1 MEKKYQNLNLKFLK
15 HLKINKTILEL
26 IVIKGGI
33 IIYIRED
40 LEKEIKSRFK
50 LKKLSYIGIAKDM
63 LNDTLFIF
71 ETDTDKKFAIEIGMD
86 NNYYGYMVVNSEFY
100 DNTYLRKDS
109 KIVVFYYYEGKTIV
123 GTKELEGKAFNF
135 DAELVALKLEEV

>member
-1 MEKKYQNLNLKFLK
+1 MA
-15 HLKINKTILEL
+15 
-26 IVIKGGI
+26 IKGGI
-33 IIYIRED
+33 IIYIRKD

-63 LNDTLFIF
+63 LNDTLFVF

-100 DNTYLRKDS
+100 NNTYLRKGS

-123 GTKELEGKAFNF
+123 GMKELEGEAFNF
-135 DAELVALKLEEV
+135 YKELVILELEKSL

>member
-1 MEKKYQNLNLKFLK
+1 MEKKFQNLNLKFLK

-50 LKKLSYIGIAKDM
+50 LKKLSYIGIAKD
-63 LNDTLFIF
+63 I
-71 ETDTDKKFAIEIGMD
+71 
-86 NNYYGYMVVNSEFY
+86 
-100 DNTYLRKDS
+100 
-109 KIVVFYYYEGKTIV
+109 
-123 GTKELEGKAFNF
+123 
-135 DAELVALKLEEV
+135 

>member
-15 HLKINKTILEL
+15 HLIINKTILEL
-26 IVIKGGI
+26 MAIKGGI
-33 IIYIRED
+33 IIYIR
-40 LEKEIKSRFK
+40 KEIKSRFK

>member
-15 HLKINKTILEL
+15 HLIINKTILEL
-26 IVIKGGI
+26 MAIKGGI
-33 IIYIRED
+33 IIYIR
-40 LEKEIKSRFK
+40 KEIKSRFK

-71 ETDTDKKFAIEIGMD
+71 ETDTDKKFAIEIGMN

>member
-1 MEKKYQNLNLKFLK
+1 MA
-15 HLKINKTILEL
+15 
-26 IVIKGGI
+26 IKGGI
-33 IIYIRED
+33 IIYIR
-40 LEKEIKSRFK
+40 KEIKSRFK

>member
-15 HLKINKTILEL
+15 HLIINKTILEL
-26 IVIKGGI
+26 MAIKGGI
-33 IIYIRED
+33 IIYIR
-40 LEKEIKSRFK
+40 KEIKSRFK

-123 GTKELEGKAFNF
+123 GMKELEGKAFNF